1 MVQSHMPKSV
11 PSCLI
16 ILSNQPIL
24 HYAKRLIYEIFIL
37 SVYHYFKIKIVLLG
51 ESTETVPVVS
61 VLILLCSL
69 GRAEHLTA
77 NG

>member
-1 MVQSHMPKSV
+1 MAQSHMPNSV

-37 SVYHYFKIKIVLLG
+37 SVYHYFKIRIVLLG
-51 ESTETVPVVS
+51 EGTETVPVVS

-69 GRAEHLTA
+69 GRAEHQTV

>member
-1 MVQSHMPKSV
+1 MAQSHMPNSV

-51 ESTETVPVVS
+51 EGTETMSVVLS
-61 VLILLCSL
+61 GNS
-69 GRAEHLTA
+69 AM
-77 NG
+77 